1 MAVPPHH
8 CPFSP
13 VPMRSFAAEIL
24 VFDGLV
30 ELVEKFKP
38 GDILSIPVLNVK
50 ERPDDTL
57 VRSAGVWATLAP

>member
-1 MAVPPHH
+1 
-8 CPFSP
+8 
-13 VPMRSFAAEIL
+13 MRSFAAEIL